1 MYYLDYSAKK
11 LAGATIKSAGYPGVI
26 RYIDSPARLSTKHTN
41 LAEYS
46 DHIAN
51 GLDVR
56 LIMQVG
62 KTDADLGYA
71 GGVDHAQRALD
82 GARYLG
88 YKKEIYFPNDR
99 PDLPDP
105 GLWHDFLNGAASV
118 LGWTFVG
125 AYGFYN
131 ALDVAAH
138 MTPCQH
144 FWGAGRWSDIS
155 QRPYVNFWQDNN
167 TQVTVG
173 GVVCDRNLVLREEN
187 DMTPDESAALFY
199 VRDQLKLMEKRNVD
213 GGKPF
218 KLAGDLL
225 MDGAY
230 VRTGLALDALTG
242 LKTDVAGL
250 ANKQVDVNALADAIV
265 AKLPAGLKASLSDED
280 VKKLALAVV
289 SEQSTYSLVPRKN
302 IA

>member
-1 MYYLDYSAKK
+1 MYYLDYSDRK
-11 LAGATIKSAGYPGVI
+11 LAGATIKAAGYPGVI
-26 RYIDSPARLSTKHTN
+26 RYIDSPSRLSTKHTS
-41 LAEYS
+41 LVEYN

-62 KTDADLGYA
+62 KTDADLGYS

-99 PDLPDP
+99 PDLPNP

-118 LGWTFVG
+118 LGWAFVG

-173 GVVCDRNLVLREEN
+173 GVLCDRNLVLREEN
-187 DMTPDESAALFY
+187 DMTQEEHDALMY
-199 VRDQLKLMEKRNVD
+199 VMGQLKLMEKRVTD
-213 GGKPF
+213 SGKPF
-218 KLAGDLL
+218 KYAGDLL
-225 MDGAY
+225 LDTY
-230 VRTGLALDALTG
+230 VYVQRALDGQAGILSAV
-242 LKTDVAGL
+242 KDVSVAPVDVENL
-250 ANKQVDVNALADAIV
+250 ANLIV
-265 AKLPAGLKASLSDED
+265 AKLPPSSTLSDSD
-280 VKKLALAVV
+280 VTRIAKAVLDEERNRLE
-289 SEQSTYSLVPRKN
+289 S
-302 IA
+302 